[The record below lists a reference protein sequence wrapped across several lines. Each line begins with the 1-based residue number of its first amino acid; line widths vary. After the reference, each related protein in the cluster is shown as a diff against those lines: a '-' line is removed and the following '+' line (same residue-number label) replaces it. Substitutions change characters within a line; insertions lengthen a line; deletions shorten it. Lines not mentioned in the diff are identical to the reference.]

1 MRRLV
6 IVLAAV
12 SVFAGL
18 PATSAVADQGPPGAT
33 FPEQPGGNLATGC
46 QAVISAPGQGPGSPV
61 AQAITT
67 GLLEDACP

>member
-6 IVLAAV
+6 VVLAAV
-12 SVFAGL
+12 SVFAGP
-18 PATSAVADQGPPGAT
+18 PATWALADQGSPGTT
-33 FPEQPGGNLATGC
+33 FPEQPGGNVATGC
-46 QAVISAPGQGPGSPV
+46 QAVISAPGEGPGSPV